1 MILAAGVIEITNGG
15 ITKVVARKGED
26 KFSLLEQV
34 LEESGFWESLE
45 KRFLESNKTKNEF
58 LIAIKPN
65 MMMAYSRTDKSVI
78 TDPELVEYLVNHLT
92 GRGYTNI
99 ALVESKNTYGVWF
112 KNREVDRVAAFSG
125 YTGKN
130 YRIVDLT
137 GEAVAYDYG
146 GYLGAYFVGKTW
158 KDADFRVSFA
168 KNKTHFQ
175 CYFTLCVKNIYGTT
189 PEENKFLE
197 YHRDREFD
205 LVTIDMLKAFPV
217 HFGIIDATVS
227 SDGVMG
233 LKADY
238 SPKYT
243 KTIIAG
249 PDIVAVDQVGA
260 EKMGIDPMK
269 SRFHRFAVQEFGL
282 PDIERTGDMSVYPD
296 WDNVPEHLDDFFNL
310 GEEWHGFFN
319 FMGFVSA
326 EMDPSFPPRMRSRL
340 VLGIRRMFLSIL
352 KLISRYE

>member
-1 MILAAGVIEITNGG
+1 VSEINRTDINSVESV
-15 ITKVVARKGED
+15 KVVSLRGDD
-26 KFSLLEQV
+26 KFLLLERV
-34 LEESGFWESLE
+34 LEESGFWEVLE
-45 KRFLESNKTKNEF
+45 QHFAWSGKHRGEF

-65 MMMAYSRTDKSVI
+65 LMMAYSKTDKSVI
-78 TDPELVEYLVNHLT
+78 TDPQLVEHLIDRLIE
-92 GRGYTNI
+92 RGYTNI
-99 ALVESKNTYGVWF
+99 AVVESRNTYGVWF
-112 KNREVDRVAAFSG
+112 KNRDVARVAEFAGYSG
-125 YTGKN
+125 GN

-146 GYLGAYFVGKTW
+146 GYLGTYFVGKTW
-158 KDADFRVSFA
+158 RDADFRISFA

-175 CYFTLCVKNIYGTT
+175 CYFSLCVKNIYGTT

-205 LVTIDMLKAFPV
+205 RVTVEMLKAFPV

-238 SPKYT
+238 SPKHT

-249 PDIVAVDQVGA
+249 RDIVAVDHVGA
-260 EKMGIDPMK
+260 SKMGLDPMK
-269 SRFHRFAVQEFGL
+269 SRFHRLAVEELGL
-282 PDIERTGDMSVYPD
+282 PRIERVGDMSVYLD

-319 FMGFVSA
+319 FMGFISA
-326 EMDPSFPPRMRSRL
+326 GMDPSFPPKLRNRL
-340 VLGIRRMFLSIL
+340 ALGIRNIFLKVL
-352 KLISRYE
+352 KFISRYE